1 MDKKFL
7 KENNLLEAH
16 KQFMRLCEWSYT
28 PTAIE
33 EDDDQEQQDMANND
47 PNAMGG
53 NGMPP
58 TDGGMN
64 GGADPN
70 AMGGADPNAMGGDG
84 MPPMDAGMNG
94 GAQDANQDA
103 MGGDGMPP
111 TDGGMNGGA
120 DPNAMGGDGMP
131 PMGDMPPMEDE
142 EVIDVDDITNA
153 QEKMNNKVNHVG
165 RELGDVDDKI
175 ETLLTSLEK
184 MQQMIDNNNQEIAQF
199 KKEFEKRNP
208 TQTEKL
214 NLRSLDS
221 YPFNVNPKDY
231 WDEKGIDPNSNYSGY
246 ADNDEPTDKEYI
258 ITNSDVDD
266 FDERAISQSF
276 NIDDE
281 LNQDIKKIFGL

>member
-28 PTAIE
+28 PTSIE
-33 EDDDQEQQDMANND
+33 EDDDQEQQDMVNND

-53 NGMPP
+53 EGVPP
-58 TDGGMN
+58 MDDNAQGG
-64 GGADPN
+64 DPN
-70 AMGGADPNAMGGDG
+70 AMGGED
-84 MPPMDAGMNG
+84 MPPMDGGMND

-103 MGGDGMPP
+103 MGGEGVPPMDGIAQ
-111 TDGGMNGGA
+111 GG
-120 DPNAMGGDGMP
+120 DPNAMGSEDMP
-131 PMGDMPPMEDE
+131 PMDNMPPMEDE

-246 ADNDEPTDKEYI
+246 ADNDEPTDKDYI

-276 NIDDE
+276 NIEDD